1 MLCKITLNWNEGVS
15 CFVYKSEKGKMS
27 KINPLHSNISMH
39 ILHTILYT
47 FPKVLKREKLF
58 NNQELLL
65 LVVVDDHFLY
75 FPDRNV
81 WFRDDLVRRN

>member
-81 WFRDDLVRRN
+81 

>member
-47 FPKVLKREKLF
+47 FPKVLKREKLL
-58 NNQELLL
+58 NNQEIQRP
-65 LVVVDDHFLY
+65 LVGGS
-75 FPDRNV
+75 
-81 WFRDDLVRRN
+81 W

>member
-1 MLCKITLNWNEGVS
+1 MPCKIILNWNEGVS
-15 CFVYKSEKGKMS
+15 CFVYKSEEGKMS
-27 KINPLHSNISMH
+27 KINPLHSNISIH

-58 NNQELLL
+58 NNQELPLL
-65 LVVVDDHFLY
+65 MVVGDHFLY

-81 WFRDDLVRRN
+81 